1 MHDRKPTDNPT
12 DIIAKGKGDFRKRLI
27 YAEKLSAKMIDF
39 LMGYL
44 LRKYPDQI
52 DVIEVY
58 HYGTLA
64 ELLKVNL

>member
-1 MHDRKPTDNPT
+1 MRDRQPTDNPT
-12 DIIAKGKGDFRKRLI
+12 DIIAKGKENFWKRLI
-27 YAEKLSAKMIDF
+27 YAEKLSAKMTDYLID
-39 LMGYL
+39 YL
-44 LRKYPDQI
+44 LRKYPNQI